1 MRGHIETRGEGK
13 NRSYRVKVYLGR
25 DANSGKQ
32 KFLTHTIHTTK
43 KDAEKWLNAK
53 LREIELGEFVPPTTT
68 TFGELL
74 DLWLAGKRG
83 AISDRTY
90 TDYKYA
96 IDTYIRP
103 RLGSTK
109 ASALTSKQLKLYYE
123 YLRDERQLGNR
134 TVRHLHILIKAALGE
149 AVRHRQLARNP
160 ADAIKTPRK
169 MRQITIRFFKP
180 NEAREFWK
188 ACKNDK
194 HGIIFAFALETGMRP
209 EEYLALQWTDLDLA
223 KNEIAITR
231 TLYWPRT
238 GGYQFIDRTKSKNSQ
253 RIISISAELMKQL
266 RDHRATQLI
275 YKSAMNAKGNWKEH
289 NLIFAA
295 DTGAPFFTHN
305 LARYFKRLLTNAG
318 LDPAMRLYDLRHSC
332 ATLLLTNGVNP
343 KIVSERLG
351 HASVAFT
358 LDTYCHVLP
367 NDQQMATEA
376 MIRMVGCCET
386 GGKQEDQSGVISVN

>member
-25 DANSGKQ
+25 DANTGKQ
-32 KFLTHTIHTTK
+32 KFLTQTIHTTK

-53 LREIELGEFVPPTTT
+53 LREIELGEFVAPTTT

-103 RLGSTK
+103 RLGSIK

-123 YLRDERQLGNR
+123 YLRDERELSNR
-134 TVRHLHILIKAALGE
+134 TVRHIHILIKAALAE

-180 NEAREFWK
+180 SEAREFWK
-188 ACKNDK
+188 ACKDDK

-253 RIISISAELMKQL
+253 RIISVSSELMKQL
-266 RDHRATQLI
+266 RDHHATQLI
-275 YKSAMNAKGNWKEH
+275 YKSAMSAKGKWKGH

-295 DTGAPFFTHN
+295 DTGTPFFTHN
-305 LARYFKRLLTNAG
+305 LGRYFKRLLTNAG

-376 MIRMVGCCET
+376 MIRMVGCWET
-386 GGKQEDQSGVISVN
+386 GGKQEDQREVSSVN